1 MNSLRHQRELFPT
14 QGSNP
19 ATGPRGGPAARAL
32 GLAAIS
38 LSLFTR
44 PAATA
49 APAPP
54 GAQQPAPSGQLAS
67 GPTINSQPPPN
78 VVNTPVPPPV
88 LLPGLPQA
96 QSVVP
101 VPADQTNRPL
111 TADEAGQIALAR
123 QPSIAAAGGQ
133 VTVSRGVI
141 QQERSGLLPTLGLR
155 TAYAHAERL
164 KGSAAAAVGV
174 PGAAGSRGSIDQFQ
188 ASATV
193 SQLIYNFNHTR
204 ELVRQARAQERAAGQ
219 NLSATQQ
226 DVVQQV
232 KEAFYQYVQS
242 RQLVDVNQQN
252 VANRQSQLALVNA
265 RYRIGVGLASDVA
278 NAQTAVSEAVQ
289 NLTQAQNTASVAQV
303 TLAQLMGIDPRT
315 PIQPAETGEP
325 PLASTDVNGFV
336 QAALRQ
342 RPEVLREQAT
352 VQANQHALK
361 AARTF
366 NAPALSGNLGF
377 NGLGPQFFPQ
387 NQAFTVGVAL
397 QFDPFDGGLTA
408 GLTKQAR
415 GNLATAQAQLVSQQI
430 AVATDVSQAYLNFRS
445 AEQRVTAAGT
455 EVTNARE
462 GVRIA
467 AGRYQAGIGQF
478 QDVLTA
484 QQALYTALSNQVNSQ
499 GALATSRVAFD
510 RAVGSPVAAATRG

>member
-1 MNSLRHQRELFPT
+1 MSPFWHRNEPLPIR
-14 QGSNP
+14 
-19 ATGPRGGPAARAL
+19 AAARIL
-32 GLAAIS
+32 RLAAIS

-49 APAPP
+49 AAPAPP
-54 GAQQPAPSGQLAS
+54 RAGYPLAGAPAPSGQPAP
-67 GPTINSQPPPN
+67 GPTLNSQPPPS

-88 LLPGLPQA
+88 ILPGLPGA

-111 TADEAGQIALAR
+111 TAEEAAQIALAR
-123 QPSIAAAGGQ
+123 QPSIAAASGQ
-133 VTVSRGVI
+133 VTASRGVT

-155 TAYAHAERL
+155 TAYTHAETL
-164 KGSAAAAVGV
+164 KGSGAAAVGV
-174 PGAAGSRGSIDQFQ
+174 PGAAGSGGSIDQFQ

-232 KEAFYQYVQS
+232 KQAFYQYVQA
-242 RQLVDVNQQN
+242 RQLLEVNQEN

-265 RYRIGVGLASDVA
+265 RYRVGLGLASDVA

-289 NLTQAQNTASVAQV
+289 NLTQAQNNNSVAQV

-315 PIQPAETGEP
+315 PIQPAEAGEP
-325 PLASTDVNGFV
+325 PLASSDVNGFV

-342 RPEVLREQAT
+342 RPEVLREEAT

-366 NAPALSGNLGF
+366 NAPSLSADLGF
-377 NGLGPQFFPQ
+377 NALGPQFFPQ

-397 QFDPFDGGLTA
+397 QFDPFDGGLTH

-430 AVATDVSQAYLNFRS
+430 AVASEVSQFYLDVRS
-445 AEQRVTAAGT
+445 AEQRMKAAGS
-455 EVTNARE
+455 EVINARE

-467 AGRYQAGIGQF
+467 TGRYQAGIGQF
-478 QDVLTA
+478 QDLLTA
-484 QQALYTALSNQVNSQ
+484 QQALYTALSDQVNARASLET
-499 GALATSRVAFD
+499 GRVAFD
-510 RAVGSPVAAATRG
+510 RAIGLPVAAPR

>member
-1 MNSLRHQRELFPT
+1 MSHFWHRNKPFPT
-14 QGSNP
+14 G
-19 ATGPRGGPAARAL
+19 AARAL
-32 GLAAIS
+32 RLAAIL

-49 APAPP
+49 AAPAPTVDQPPAQTGQSAP
-54 GAQQPAPSGQLAS
+54 GAPL
-67 GPTINSQPPPN
+67 NSQPPPN

-88 LLPGLPQA
+88 VLPGPPA
-96 QSVVP
+96 AESVVP

-111 TADEAGQIALAR
+111 SAAEAAQIGLAR
-123 QPSIAAAGGQ
+123 QPSIAAASGQ
-133 VTVSRGVI
+133 ITAAQGVTR
-141 QQERSGLLPTLGLR
+141 QERSGLLPTLGLR
-155 TAYAHAERL
+155 TAYAHVETL
-164 KGSAAAAVGV
+164 KGSGVAAVGI

-204 ELVRQARAQERAAGQ
+204 ELVRQAQAQERAAGQ
-219 NLSATQQ
+219 NLTATQQ

-232 KEAFYQYVQS
+232 KQAFYQYVQS
-242 RQLVDVNQQN
+242 QQLVAVNQQN

-265 RYRIGVGLASDVA
+265 RFRVGLGQASDVA
-278 NAQTAVSEAVQ
+278 NAQTALSEAVQ
-289 NLTQAQNTASVAQV
+289 NLTQAQNNHSVAQV
-303 TLAQLMGIDPRT
+303 TLAQLIGIDPRT
-315 PIQPAETGEP
+315 PIEPAESGER
-325 PLASTDVNGFV
+325 PLASNDVNGFV

-342 RPEVLREQAT
+342 RPEVLRERAT

-366 NAPALSGNLGF
+366 NAPALTADLSF
-377 NGLGPQFFPQ
+377 NGLGPEFFPQ
-387 NQAFTVGVAL
+387 NQALTVGVAL

-408 GLTKQAR
+408 GLKNQAR
-415 GNLATAQAQLVSQQI
+415 GNLATAQAQLVSDQI
-430 AVATDVSQAYLNFRS
+430 GVASEVSQDYLNVRS

-455 EVTNARE
+455 EVINAQE

-467 AGRYQAGIGQF
+467 TGRYQAGIGQF

-484 QQALYTALSNQVNSQ
+484 QQALYTALSDQVNARASLET
-499 GALATSRVAFD
+499 ARVAFD
-510 RAVGSPVAAATRG
+510 RSIGLPVAAGR